1 MTLPGEA
8 YGRLLGAE
16 PPRVNIGTGND
27 VTIRELAQLVGE
39 VVGYAGDT
47 VFDTSKPDGAPRKL
61 LDVGTLNAC
70 GWRASIDLR
79 EGLAATYAAL
89 CSMAAEQQAG
99 A

>member
-47 VFDTSKPDGAPRKL
+47 GFEFLSTLIEDRVRETGPPWLAGA
-61 LDVGTLNAC
+61 
-70 GWRASIDLR
+70 
-79 EGLAATYAAL
+79 AAL
-89 CSMAAEQQAG
+89 ERVENYLRSGIDFAYLQVPLPPG
-99 A
+99 G